1 MGQEAIK
8 AHMNPKIVD
17 AMKAV
22 HALEDGVMVD
32 NDAEEQDGNKKTGS
46 HAKKLI
52 SMVEAS

>member
-1 MGQEAIK
+1 
-8 AHMNPKIVD
+8 MNPKIVD